1 MDAEDEQEAFSDL
14 GLSSIASGS
23 PAEVPAD
30 GSSNA
35 FSNAADG
42 FVAPVAE
49 PASNDPVATNTNN
62 TESGVATAGA
72 GCCGCCADAAASL
85 GVRCVCVWRVFA
97 AMRFNKSSQVKRLV
111 STVALPDRGQS
122 GGRPAVPHLWE
133 GGLTLPLRSCV
144 SQQPATQRPVTSAR
158 PGL

>member
-49 PASNDPVATNTNN
+49 PASNNPVATNTNN
-62 TESGVATAGA
+62 TESGVATAIVTTDSA
-72 GCCGCCADAAASL
+72 
-85 GVRCVCVWRVFA
+85 
-97 AMRFNKSSQVKRLV
+97 N
-111 STVALPDRGQS
+111 
-122 GGRPAVPHLWE
+122 
-133 GGLTLPLRSCV
+133 
-144 SQQPATQRPVTSAR
+144 QPARHTTQLCKQADNLVAGNLPADESQHAGIPSVRVAAIGDTATTYIIRFFLMLRTTRPVAEAEAYLLAKTTKR
-158 PGL
+158 NNL

>member
-49 PASNDPVATNTNN
+49 PASIDPVATNTNT
-62 TESGVATAGA
+62 TESGAATAI
-72 GCCGCCADAAASL
+72 
-85 GVRCVCVWRVFA
+85 V
-97 AMRFNKSSQVKRLV
+97 N
-111 STVALPDRGQS
+111 PDSANQ
-122 GGRPAVPHLWE
+122 PARHS
-133 GGLTLPLRSCV
+133 SCV
-144 SQQPATQRPVTSAR
+144 RLFRRCP
-158 PGL
+158 LL

>member
-49 PASNDPVATNTNN
+49 PASIDPVATNTNN
-62 TESGVATAGA
+62 TESGVATAIVTTDSA
-72 GCCGCCADAAASL
+72 
-85 GVRCVCVWRVFA
+85 
-97 AMRFNKSSQVKRLV
+97 N
-111 STVALPDRGQS
+111 
-122 GGRPAVPHLWE
+122 
-133 GGLTLPLRSCV
+133 
-144 SQQPATQRPVTSAR
+144 QPARHTCPQLARIMALADVEAQIQLADGCHVEESAR
-158 PGL
+158 S